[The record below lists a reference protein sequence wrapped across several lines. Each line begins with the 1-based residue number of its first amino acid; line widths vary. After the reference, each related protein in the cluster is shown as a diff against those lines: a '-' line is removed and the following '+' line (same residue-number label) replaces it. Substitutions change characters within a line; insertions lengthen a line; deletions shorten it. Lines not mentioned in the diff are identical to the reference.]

1 MHLHSI
7 LSKKALIAAIAA
19 AAPIFSGAPLAY
31 ASSDLT
37 QTAQNRQDPGQDFN
51 DAVRYCTDN
60 LVNSVSDEDQ
70 STVRDYLIERYA
82 PGADQ
87 QRIIKNSVNIVNEGN
102 GALKLVGQIADTD
115 GNDSGQVINAE
126 FSVGSYMMDLL
137 ATYGRPPWN
146 LPAKVTSW
154 AMPCLQAAFIL
165 DGQAGSA
172 LGQSMRGQVF
182 PPASTMPASQ
192 LPSDLGPIDLPH

>member
-1 MHLHSI
+1 MGMHAI
-7 LSKKALIAAIAA
+7 LSSKSLIAA
-19 AAPIFSGAPLAY
+19 AAVAASIVSGAPFAH
-31 ASSDLT
+31 ASIGST
-37 QTAQNRQDPGQDFN
+37 QAVQNRQDPGQDFN
-51 DAVRYCTDN
+51 DAVRYCTDS
-60 LVNSVSDEDQ
+60 LVSAVSDEDQ
-70 STVRDYLIERYA
+70 STARDYLIERYV

-87 QRIIKNSVNIVNEGN
+87 QKIIKNSVNIVNEGN
-102 GALKLVGQIADTD
+102 GALKLVGQIANTS
-115 GNDSGQVINAE
+115 GNDSGQAINAE

-146 LPAKVTSW
+146 LPAKVTTW